1 MFATPT
7 APTSSETAP
16 SPRNRPLRAPCGV
29 GACGEDGRGL
39 ADVDLVG
46 RFGVGGRGEHA
57 LDGGDLAGHAA
68 DVDRG
73 RVTVEAEVG
82 LGGGEADEHGAV
94 DLRGQDRGAEDPG
107 DVEPLP
113 AQPDA
118 LAGIDAVDA
127 EPLRGSGAEHR
138 DRLSLGRRVEVGAAG
153 DRGADGGQERE
164 RRRLHAQRS
173 CLCGGDERAAVDR
186 GARAARVGD
195 LRDGAD
201 ASDHPRRCDRELC
214 GVAGEGLA
222 GGDGE
227 QVGAEPVDLGEQPG
241 LRGGREAEHRHDRR
255 DADRD
260 AERREPG
267 AQPSGAHADAGDAR
281 EVGQAQLPGGR
292 AGERLHVCCPGGRL
306 TSANA
311 AAPACLTMAL
321 TT

>member
-16 SPRNRPLRAPCGV
+16 SPRKRPLSAPCGV

-46 RFGVGGRGEHA
+46 RLGVGGRREHA
-57 LDGGDLAGHAA
+57 LDGGDLAGLAA

-73 RVTVEAEVG
+73 RVIVEAEVG

-94 DLRGQDRGAEDPG
+94 DLGGEHGGAEDSR

-118 LAGIDAVDA
+118 LAGVDAVDA
-127 EPLRGSGAEHR
+127 EPLGGGGAEHR

-164 RRRLHAQRS
+164 RRRLDAERS
-173 CLCGGDERAAVDR
+173 CLGGGDERAAVDR

-195 LRDGAD
+195 LGDGAD
-201 ASDHPRRCDRELC
+201 ASDHARRRDRELC

-227 QVGAEPVDLGEQPG
+227 QVGSEPVDLAEQPG

-260 AERREPG
+260 AECGEPG
-267 AQPSGAHADAGDAR
+267 AQPPGAHADARDAR
-281 EVGQAQLPGGR
+281 EVGNAQLPRRRAGGLAQSAGR
-292 AGERLHVCCPGGRL
+292 AAG
-306 TSANA
+306 
-311 AAPACLTMAL
+311 
-321 TT
+321 